1 MHTCTLVYITR
12 ANSLRLCGETVARH
26 VEIQAVLFDL
36 FDTLLL
42 IKKDKDLY
50 ALCLMKLHEFLVS
63 KGIRVSFDA
72 FKHAY
77 FEVVD
82 GLYAEVKES
91 LEEPHFDVRVSRVL
105 QRIGYDFDVSN
116 PMVAEGTRIF
126 AHEFMQYVHLD
137 DEALGV
143 LEKLR
148 GKYKLGL
155 ISNFAIP
162 ECVWTLL
169 DKFGLTEFFDVILIS
184 AEINKRKPSPEVF
197 KKALKTLNVDASRAV
212 FVGDSPNVDIKGAK
226 NAGIRAIL
234 VKKQAIERIT
244 DLKPNR
250 IMSILRGMLLKR
262 TDNAQPYMIVKS
274 LRDLLVSLEN
284 F

>member
-1 MHTCTLVYITR
+1 M
-12 ANSLRLCGETVARH
+12 ARH
-26 VEIQAVLFDL
+26 VEIQAVFFDL

-50 ALCLMKLHEFLVS
+50 KLCLKKLHEFLVS
-63 KGIRVSFDA
+63 KGIHVSFDA
-72 FKHAY
+72 FMHAY
-77 FEVVD
+77 IEVVD
-82 GLYAEVKES
+82 ELYAEVKES
-91 LEEPHFDVRVSRVL
+91 FEEPHFDVRVSRVL

-116 PMVAEGTRIF
+116 PMAVEGTRIF
-126 AHEFMQYVHLD
+126 AHKFMQHVYLD

-148 GKYKLGL
+148 GKYRLGL
-155 ISNFAIP
+155 VSNFAIP

-184 AEINKRKPSPEVF
+184 GEINKRKPSPEVF
-197 KKALKTLNVDASRAV
+197 KKALKILNVDASRAV
-212 FVGDSPNVDIKGAK
+212 FVGDSPSVDINGAK

-234 VKKQAIERIT
+234 IKKQVTKRIA
-244 DLKPNR
+244 DLNPNR
-250 IMSILRGMLLKR
+250 IMSILRGVLLKR
-262 TDNAQPYMIVKS
+262 ADNAPPDIIVKS

-284 F
+284 C